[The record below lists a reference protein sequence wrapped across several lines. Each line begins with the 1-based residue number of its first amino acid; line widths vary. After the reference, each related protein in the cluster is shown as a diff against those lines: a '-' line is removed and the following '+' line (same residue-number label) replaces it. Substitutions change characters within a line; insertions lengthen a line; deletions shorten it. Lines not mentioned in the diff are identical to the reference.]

1 MKVLFINIRK
11 SDEVYSRHFDQ
22 SQDYS
27 FHNIPMNVIRFNV
40 KTIINHLKYYVI

>member
-1 MKVLFINIRK
+1 MKVLFIDICK

-27 FHNIPMNVIRFNV
+27 FYNIPTNVIRFNV
-40 KTIINHLKYYVI
+40 KTIIII